1 MAKIINPKDNLKELL
16 TLKNETDESADLYFY
31 GDIVS
36 SWWGVWDDTDQYPE
50 SVKKFL
56 ENAAG
61 KNINVHINSGGGAVF
76 AGITIYNMLKH
87 FDGYITV
94 YVDGMAASIASVI
107 AMAGDRII
115 LRTGAS
121 LMVHKPSAVLFGGYN
136 ADELQQM
143 AAQLDEIQKCIMQVY
158 KEHKADGVELSKIEE
173 AVNKETW
180 LTSDEA
186 TELFNVEI
194 ETSMQAVACE
204 SEYIAKFLNCP
215 PQYAQG
221 KIMADIKT
229 VKVEYEI
236 LNLGGPKSDIQRL
249 R

>member
-1 MAKIINPKDNLKELL
+1 MAKLIEQRDNLKELL
-16 TLKNETDESADLYFY
+16 TLKNETGEEADLYFY

-36 SWWGVWDDTDQYPE
+36 SWWGAWDDTDQYPD

-56 ENAAG
+56 EGAAG

-87 FDGYITV
+87 FDGQVTV

-107 AMAGDRII
+107 AMAGDRIV

-121 LMVHKPSAVLFGGYN
+121 LMVHKPSAVLWGGYN

-143 AAQLDEIQKCIMQVY
+143 AAQLDEIQKCIVQVY
-158 KEHKADGVELSKIEE
+158 KEHKAEGADLNEIEE

-186 TELFNVEI
+186 AALFNVEI
-194 ETSMQAVACE
+194 ETSLQAVACK
-204 SEYIAKFLNCP
+204 SEYIAKFLDCP

-221 KIMADIKT
+221 EENRADIET
-229 VKVEYEI
+229 VKAEYEI
-236 LNLGGPKSDIQRL
+236 LNLGGYQSDL
-249 R
+249 

>member
-1 MAKIINPKDNLKELL
+1 MAKLTGQKDNLKDLL
-16 TLKNETDESADLYFY
+16 TLKNETAEEADLYFY

-36 SWWGVWDDTDQYPE
+36 SWWGAWDDTDQYPD

-56 ENAAG
+56 EGAAG

-87 FDGYITV
+87 FDGQVTV

-107 AMAGDRII
+107 AMAGDRIV

-121 LMVHKPSAVLFGGYN
+121 LMVHKPSAVLWGGYN

-143 AAQLDEIQKCIMQVY
+143 AAQLDEIQKCIVQVY
-158 KEHKADGVELSKIEE
+158 KEHKAEGADLNEIEE

-186 TELFNVEI
+186 AALFNVEI
-194 ETSMQAVACE
+194 ETSLQAVACK
-204 SEYIAKFLNCP
+204 SEYIAKFLDCP

-221 KIMADIKT
+221 EENRADIET
-229 VKVEYEI
+229 VKAEYEI
-236 LNLGGPKSDIQRL
+236 LNLGGYQSDL
-249 R
+249 